1 MLSWRPSDSGG
12 RVDLAEVEQSAARL
26 CREYRT
32 TRLRFDRMQA
42 EQLTT
47 NLGRVGVR
55 TSEFVFS
62 TAGAN
67 RLARSLYVAL
77 RDRAVE
83 LPDDAELITE
93 LSSVRLVE
101 TGPGTVKMINPPG
114 THDDLAVAVGMIIA
128 DLTEQPDIGRGSIGL
143 PHLLAA
149 PKINRTNRDGRPS
162 PSARLAAKQAR
173 RKGPRGVNWIPV
185 PGSAND
191 PASTSTPA
199 DADLARMRGLWERRP
214 H

>member
-1 MLSWRPSDSGG
+1 
-12 RVDLAEVEQSAARL
+12 
-26 CREYRT
+26 
-32 TRLRFDRMQA
+32 MQA

-47 NLGRVGVR
+47 NLGRAGVR

-77 RDRAVE
+77 RDHAVE
-83 LPDDAELITE
+83 LPADPELITE

-128 DLTEQPDIGRGSIGL
+128 DLTEQPDVGRGSIGL
-143 PHLLAA
+143 AHLLAR
-149 PKINRTNRDGRPS
+149 PGINRTNTPGGPRPS
-162 PSARLAAKQAR
+162 TRLSAKLAQR
-173 RKGPRGVNWIPV
+173 TGPRGLNWIRV
-185 PGSAND
+185 PGSGNA
-191 PASTSTPA
+191 P
-199 DADLARMRGLWERRP
+199 
-214 H
+214 